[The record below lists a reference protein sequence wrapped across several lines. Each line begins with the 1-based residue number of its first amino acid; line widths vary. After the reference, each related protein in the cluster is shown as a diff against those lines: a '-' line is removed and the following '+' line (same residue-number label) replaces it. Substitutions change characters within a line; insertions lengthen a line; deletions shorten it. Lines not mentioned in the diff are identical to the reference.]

1 MLQQLSIE
9 LCLSIML
16 LTLSMYEHNN
26 LHIMTNIFNF
36 CHMAEV
42 VTYSLSPTRFIW
54 LTVMY
59 WFQDDEGSVD
69 FADLY

>member
-1 MLQQLSIE
+1 
-9 LCLSIML
+9 
-16 LTLSMYEHNN
+16 
-26 LHIMTNIFNF
+26 
-36 CHMAEV
+36 MAEV

-54 LTVMY
+54 LIVMY